1 MKIQII
7 SGTYGLRVNGYT
19 VIRKTP
25 DDPPFD
31 VSDDEAARLVKLRV
45 ARIVGNPPVETP
57 VEEPVQPDPVE
68 EPVQPDPE
76 KDEDGEITETPPA
89 YSESMKLA
97 ELKEVAAAYGVDAS
111 KAKSKAEVIALIEAA
126 KATDQ
131 DNEQPPEISAALPE

>member
-19 VIRKTP
+19 VIRKTS

-31 VSDDEAARLVKLRV
+31 VSDDETARLVKLRV

-57 VEEPVQPDPVE
+57 TE

-76 KDEDGEITETPPA
+76 KDEDGEITETQPA

-131 DNEQPPEISAALPE
+131 DDEQPPEISAALPE

>member
-19 VIRKTP
+19 VIRKTS

-57 VEEPVQPDPVE
+57 AE

-76 KDEDGEITETPPA
+76 KDEDGVITETLPA

-131 DNEQPPEISAALPE
+131 DDEQPPEISAALPE

>member
-45 ARIVGNPPVETP
+45 ARIV
-57 VEEPVQPDPVE
+57 EEIPE
-68 EPVQPDPE
+68 AALAEKPVQPDPE
-76 KDEDGEITETPPA
+76 DIEDGENTEPMPA

-126 KATDQ
+126 QATDQ
-131 DNEQPPEISAALPE
+131 DEEQPPEISAALPE